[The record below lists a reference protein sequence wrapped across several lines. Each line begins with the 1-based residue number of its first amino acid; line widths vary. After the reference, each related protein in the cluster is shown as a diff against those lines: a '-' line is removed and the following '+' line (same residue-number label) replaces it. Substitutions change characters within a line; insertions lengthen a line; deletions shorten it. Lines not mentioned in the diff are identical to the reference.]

1 MSDCV
6 TWADA
11 DTIWNQT
18 EETWATICL
27 ANEIIQGGGGFNDRL
42 RRLRREPRNQQK
54 KFIKLLCTI
63 KGEDYV
69 ETKYFTPNVLVK
81 ASDFKIIEKELL
93 KPELQIFINKNK

>member
-18 EETWATICL
+18 DEYWNAICL
-27 ANEIIQGGGGFNDRL
+27 AATIVQGGGGFNDRL
-42 RRLRREPRNQQK
+42 RRLRREPRKQQK
-54 KFIKLLCTI
+54 KFIKLLCII
-63 KGEDYV
+63 KGEEYD
-69 ETKYFTPNVLVK
+69 ETKYFVPNVIVK
-81 ASDFKIIEKELL
+81 ASDFKIVEEELL